1 MKFKKL
7 ILTTIMLSV
16 ILFATSCGKKEFT
29 VKFDSSG
36 GTTVESVVVEKNKTV
51 TKPADP
57 YKENYVFVR
66 WELDNKEFDFSTKIK
81 KDITLVAVYREI
93 SEDALTV
100 SFNPANGD
108 EITTQKV
115 EENDIARKPNDPV
128 REGYTFLYWM
138 LDNKE
143 FDFDTKI
150 TKDITLVAKWERD
163 EGTPS
168 DKLTIRFNSDGGS
181 NVKNQTIDRGSRIT
195 RPKNP
200 TKEGYTFLG
209 WYSGDTLW
217 NFNWTTNVNLTLK
230 AKWLKVEVPTEP
242 VQDKYAIKVV
252 PVDNFS
258 PQSLVYVYK
267 NNIDITSS
275 VEKLVSGDFVLG
287 LYSTGTKSIKINNA
301 QFENYKN
308 KTLSV
313 IIDGKTFDI
322 TEVRN

>member
-66 WELDNKEFDFSTKIK
+66 WELDDEEFDFSTKIK

-138 LDNKE
+138 LDNEE
-143 FDFDTKI
+143 FDFDTEI
-150 TKDITLVAKWERD
+150 TEDITLVAKWEK
-163 EGTPS
+163 EESTPS

-181 NVKNQTIDRGSRIT
+181 NVKNQTIDRGSRISK
-195 RPKNP
+195 PKDP
-200 TKEGYTFLG
+200 TKEGYSFLG

-242 VQDKYAIKVV
+242 TTTVPKQDVYSYTTESLCDQCVNTLVKV
-252 PVDNFS
+252 F
-258 PQSLVYVYK
+258 K
-267 NNIDITSS
+267 N
-275 VEKLVSGDFVLG
+275 
-287 LYSTGTKSIKINNA
+287 GT
-301 QFENYKN
+301 
-308 KTLSV
+308 
-313 IIDGKTFDI
+313 DI
-322 TEVRN
+322 TESAGAVYTQNGVYLGRYSAEHKAISISNDDVSRIATIKLDGKSYNLKK